1 MPNSKI
7 CAAILAGGKSSRFSS
22 GDKAL
27 AMWGNK
33 TIIETEIEILKKIF
47 EYVFIISNYSDAY
60 KGLGVEIFKDLYPFK
75 GPLAGVHSA
84 LVNTKFDRV
93 FIVGC
98 DMPLLNKDFIS
109 WMKNI
114 NTWAPIVIPSL
125 RNGLEPLHA
134 IYHRSLAPIIEN
146 LLTRPQKTMGLQAF
160 INLLPYMQIKE
171 EKIKLFCP
179 KLLCLKGINTKEEF
193 EMLKKSMILEN

>member
-7 CAAILAGGKSSRFSS
+7 CAAILAGGKSSRFLS

-27 AMWGNK
+27 AMWKNK
-33 TIIETEIEILKKIF
+33 TIIETEIEILKEIF

-60 KGLGVEIFKDLYPFK
+60 KKLGVEIFKDIYPAR

-84 LVNTKFDRV
+84 LVNAKFDRV

-98 DMPLLNKDFIS
+98 DMPLLNRDLIS
-109 WMKNI
+109 WMNRI

-125 RNGLEPLHA
+125 KKGLEPLHA
-134 IYHRSLAPIIEN
+134 IYHKSLVPIIEN
-146 LLTRPQKTMGLQAF
+146 FLLRSKKTMGLQAL
-160 INLLPYMQIKE
+160 INLLPYKEIKE

-179 KLLCLKGINTKEEF
+179 KLLCLKGINTKEEL
-193 EMLKKSMILEN
+193 EYLKKLY

>member
-7 CAAILAGGKSSRFSS
+7 CAAILAGGKSSRFLS

-27 AMWGNK
+27 AKWGNK
-33 TIIETEIEILKKIF
+33 TIIETEIEILKEVF
-47 EYVFIISNYSDAY
+47 EYVFIISNYSDTY
-60 KGLGVEIFKDLYPFK
+60 KELGVEIFKDIYPFK

-98 DMPLLNKDFIS
+98 DMPLLNKNLIS

-125 RNGLEPLHA
+125 KKGLEPLHA

-146 LLTRPQKTMGLQAF
+146 LLIKPQKTMGLQAF

-171 EKIKLFCP
+171 EKIKSFCP

-193 EMLKKSMILEN
+193 EILKKSMILEN